1 MSHAGQYD
9 TARPT
14 APAAPDGRPPA
25 QTGWVGWVIF
35 AAMMLVMVGL
45 FHVIE
50 EFVALFRDE
59 VFLVGQKGLVVN
71 VDYTAYGWTHIV
83 VGLVAIGV
91 GAGLFAGQMWARV
104 VGVIVATLSAI
115 ANIAFM
121 PAYPV
126 WSAIMIAVDVLV
138 IWALTVHGAEIKNR
152 P

>member
-1 MSHAGQYD
+1 
-9 TARPT
+9 
-14 APAAPDGRPPA
+14 
-25 QTGWVGWVIF
+25 VVF

-50 EFVALFRDE
+50 GFVALFRDE